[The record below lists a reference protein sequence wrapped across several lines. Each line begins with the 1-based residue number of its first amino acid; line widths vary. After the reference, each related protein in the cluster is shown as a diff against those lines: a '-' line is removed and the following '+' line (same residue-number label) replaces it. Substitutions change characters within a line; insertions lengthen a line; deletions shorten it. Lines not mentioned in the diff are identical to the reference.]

1 MKRVLNLNEKKRL
14 SALQN
19 LNIADS
25 NPDEVLDLITRL
37 TQQIFDIPMCLITLV
52 DEHRQWFKSK
62 TNMAI
67 SQTARDIAFCDHTIR
82 SASVMVVNDAEQD
95 PRFSDN
101 PLVTAEKGM
110 RFYAGAP
117 LITRKGFAIGSLCLI
132 DNQPRDFTVQEIEM
146 LSDLAAI
153 VIDIIES
160 RSSVG
165 FTDIVTRLP
174 NHQRLMEDIATLIK
188 TSDHTPYLLILID
201 TLDTLYAYDIG
212 RAIGIPKVENILK
225 DVGSFLRTELNENDK
240 VYSLMLGR
248 FALIKRLDEQ
258 EETFRQLEIAA
269 TKIQQSITSD
279 IPINVR
285 LHAGYTVFSS
295 TSECAETIMRQGMSS
310 LHEAISHNRL
320 VMPYQHESDVIQL
333 RAFNLLNDLM
343 ATVSSCEDFH
353 LLYQPKIRLAD
364 KKFHGVEA
372 LIRWHH
378 PTLGIISPSEF
389 IPLAEKTP
397 LITPLTNWVITQ
409 AVRQIAEWQKRGAQ
423 IQVSINLTANNLVEQ
438 DLVQRIHTA
447 LILHQV
453 SPSMLEI
460 ECLETQTLMNN
471 PHAVASLDAL
481 RHMGISIALDDFGS
495 GYSNLNYLQKIPADT
510 LKLDQSLIQ
519 GISRDSKSKVIV
531 KSMIDMAHALSYHVV
546 AEGVEDNDTLRCLE
560 ELQCDSVQGFYYS
573 RPLQHDQILEWS
585 KPYI

>member
-14 SALQN
+14 SALQK
-19 LNIADS
+19 LKIADS

-37 TQQIFDIPMCLITLV
+37 TQQIFDIPVCLITLV

-82 SASVMVVNDAEQD
+82 SSSVMLVPDAEQD
-95 PRFSDN
+95 PRFCKN
-101 PLVTAEKGM
+101 PLVTADEGM

-117 LITRKGFAIGSLCLI
+117 LITREGFAVGSLCLI
-132 DNQPRDFTVQEIEM
+132 DHQPRDFSVQEIEM

-160 RSSVG
+160 RSAVG
-165 FTDIVTRLP
+165 FVDIVTRLP
-174 NHQRLMEDIATLIK
+174 NRQRLMEDIATLIK
-188 TSDHTPYLLILID
+188 APDHTPCLLILID

-225 DVGSFLRTELNENDK
+225 DVGSFLRTELKGNDK

-248 FALIKRLDEQ
+248 FAIIRPLDEQ
-258 EETFRQLEIAA
+258 EAIFNQLEIAA
-269 TKIQQSITSD
+269 TKISQSITSD

-320 VMPYQHESDVIQL
+320 VMPYQQESDVIQL

-343 ATVSSCEDFH
+343 ATVASCDDFH

-372 LIRWHH
+372 LIRWRH

-409 AVRQIAEWQKRGAQ
+409 AVMQIAEWQKRGAQ

-495 GYSNLNYLQKIPADT
+495 GYSNLNYLQKIPADI

-519 GISRDSKSKVIV
+519 GISSDNKSKVIV

-560 ELQCDSVQGFYYS
+560 ELQCDSVQGFYFS